1 MKIDLALGEQA
12 FSVDVPVPDE
22 QITVAQARYTPATK
36 SWEEVVEDGLRQ
48 PIAAP
53 PLRSY
58 DLKGKKVALITDDW
72 GRPTPAHRV
81 SPPSCGSCTPPAPGR
96 RTSPSSPA
104 RACTSR
110 WGART

>member
-1 MKIDLALGEQA
+1 MKIDLALGEQS

-53 PLRSY
+53 PLRSF
-58 DLKGKKVALITDDW
+58 DL
-72 GRPTPAHRV
+72 
-81 SPPSCGSCTPPAPGR
+81 
-96 RTSPSSPA
+96 
-104 RACTSR
+104 
-110 WGART
+110 